1 MEIFFLSSYIALSN
15 WIWKIYH
22 IDIILRPKLCQ
33 FVQSEI
39 SPSMSHSLH
48 FFENHPCVDILRNK
62 TERSILC
69 KIRLSAHNLAVERG
83 GHLGLH
89 TSDIICT
96 ICRTGDVEDESHFLF
111 KCEKYSN
118 YRRSFQC
125 NILSIL
131 QKNHLSENQMLKF
144 CMNSNSL
151 KVLRATCSYINNCL
165 TLRNEIIQYS

>member
-1 MEIFFLSSYIALSN
+1 LKTSPVIGIFLTFKQEMTS
-15 WIWKIYH
+15 
-22 IDIILRPKLCQ
+22 KLKFYQ
-33 FVQSEI
+33 IFYDFNRRSAYE
-39 SPSMSHSLH
+39 
-48 FFENHPCVDILRNK
+48 DILRNK

-83 GHLGLH
+83 RHLGLH

-125 NILSIL
+125 NILKIL
-131 QKNHLSENQMLKF
+131 ED
-144 CMNSNSL
+144 
-151 KVLRATCSYINNCL
+151 CS
-165 TLRNEIIQYS
+165 